1 MRDVSENGGGHI
13 GDGLAEFALC
23 FKFPAQALG
32 EFQPE
37 KVGALTVPKISTEVN
52 RYCLRLSKV
61 LNPSSKAQAST
72 PAGVAYKALRSMLTR
87 LQRLVASQVIMAVAS
102 EPSSKWTLDDFVKC
116 LPPSFHPSAR
126 GIHACSTLQEERK
139 ALETAEHEWDFLA
152 RKLSFF
158 ETISSSL
165 EIGLL
170 GEEFMKHFK
179 EPCAAYVEAYIQACE
194 MPLKE
199 VGEGLSSE
207 LTKFWKT
214 YGHVI
219 DCAETWQMQQ
229 VSSFFDRDNEES
241 MKAELG
247 GIKSNLDQMQSFCES
262 MGGVIGHS
270 SGNEMLKSCIECCG
284 KFAKEAASLMKDVK
298 KACTT
303 LVVAAEFLCD
313 DPPTRKSVQHV
324 LKFVGDEFGLSKE
337 DLPSKLR
344 KLVADAL
351 ADNKV
356 KKDKENKD
364 ESMPAAE
371 PKKRAKA
378 AKDSAPKKK
387 PKK

>member
-1 MRDVSENGGGHI
+1 
-13 GDGLAEFALC
+13 
-23 FKFPAQALG
+23 
-32 EFQPE
+32 
-37 KVGALTVPKISTEVN
+37 
-52 RYCLRLSKV
+52 
-61 LNPSSKAQAST
+61 
-72 PAGVAYKALRSMLTR
+72 
-87 LQRLVASQVIMAVAS
+87 
-102 EPSSKWTLDDFVKC
+102 
-116 LPPSFHPSAR
+116 
-126 GIHACSTLQEERK
+126 
-139 ALETAEHEWDFLA
+139 
-152 RKLSFF
+152 
-158 ETISSSL
+158 
-165 EIGLL
+165 
-170 GEEFMKHFK
+170 
-179 EPCAAYVEAYIQACE
+179 
-194 MPLKE
+194 
-199 VGEGLSSE
+199 
-207 LTKFWKT
+207 
-214 YGHVI
+214 
-219 DCAETWQMQQ
+219 
-229 VSSFFDRDNEES
+229 